1 MAESYQEPGTA
12 GPSRIPSR
20 RQAREIALKVAYA
33 LDMRKCDMEEVL
45 RDSLVTGDE
54 LPPAYSVRL
63 LTHVERYREQLDN
76 LIRLKVE
83 KWEFHRIAVLDRII
97 LRMATAELLYFPD
110 IPPKVSIN
118 EAIEIA
124 KDYST
129 DKSGKFV
136 NGILDAVYT
145 DITNGKLVLD
155 GMSRVDT

>member
-1 MAESYQEPGTA
+1 LAESHSEPGTTV
-12 GPSRIPSR
+12 PSRIPSR
-20 RQAREIALKVAYA
+20 RLAREIALKVAYA
-33 LDMRKCDMEEVL
+33 LDIRKCSMEEAL
-45 RDSLVTGDE
+45 MDPLVTGGE

-83 KWEFHRIAVLDRII
+83 KWEFNRIAVIDRII

-129 DKSGKFV
+129 DNSGKFV

-145 DITNGKLVLD
+145 DITSGKLVLD
-155 GMSRVDT
+155 GMSRADI